1 MISVLGCSA
10 SYINYLRSIGAKP
23 GCTYDLSSLREIS
36 QTGSPLSAD
45 GFEWVY
51 REVKEDLHLNS
62 ISGGTDING
71 CFAGGVPILPVFGG
85 ELQAPGL
92 GMTTNVYDENGQPIV
107 DRMGKLV

>member
-1 MISVLGCSA
+1 HFVSSA
-10 SYINYLRSIGAKP
+10 SYINHLRILGDQP
-23 GCTYDLSSLREIS
+23 GKNYDLSSLREMS
-36 QTGSPLSAD
+36 QTASPLSAE

-71 CFAGGVPILPVFGG
+71 CFAGGIPILPVYTG

-92 GMTTNVYDENGQPIV
+92 GLKINVYDDNRRSIV
-107 DRMGKLV
+107 EKMSELV